1 MATILVDM
9 KRNERV
15 ARQFERLLGM
25 NVYKYIATSLYKNPN
40 NNLRIYNISNHV
52 SNEVNLVEHF
62 DMDIQTQVGYVVYK
76 NTFGGISYHSNYGYE
91 NIVLLP
97 SNSAMRDKM
106 FLIIMN
112 KGSDKPYKKY
122 TYVADENTRYNFH
135 GNSILRTHVHNIQE
149 IEVRDGLDKSG
160 YDVSIIREKMRTLVA
175 YRCKRTRDK
184 IQKFVEIEKHIKAVL
199 SEFNMVGNLD
209 DNVTNYNRWGSYYL
223 FKYLT
228 SAILTMNSATKK
240 RRDDTYRKVQQRLNS
255 AKSRV
260 RSQIK
265 WLYRSYDATLTE
277 EQKEHL
283 EKALEI

>member
-25 NVYKYIATSLYKNPN
+25 NVYKYIATNLYKNPN
-40 NNLRIYNISNHV
+40 GNLRIYNISNHV
-52 SNEVNLVEHF
+52 SNGVNLVEHF

-76 NTFGGISYHSNYGYE
+76 NSYGGISYFSNYGYE
-91 NIVLLP
+91 NIINLP
-97 SNSAMRDKM
+97 INNAIRDKM

-112 KGSDKPYKKY
+112 KNNEKPRKKY

-135 GNSILRTHVHNIQE
+135 GNSILFTNTHNIQE
-149 IEVRDGLDKSG
+149 TEIRASLDKSG
-160 YDVSIIREKMRTLVA
+160 YDVARVREKMRTLVA

-184 IQKFVEIEKHIKAVL
+184 IQKFVEIEKHIRAVL
-199 SEFNMVGNLD
+199 SEFNMVGNLG
-209 DNVTNYNRWGSYYL
+209 DNVMDYNRWDSYYV

-228 SAILTMNSATKK
+228 SAILTINSATKK
-240 RRDDTYRKVQQRLNS
+240 RRDDTYRKVQQRLNG

-265 WLYRSYDATLTE
+265 WLYRSYDMALTE
-277 EQKEHL
+277 EQREHL
-283 EKALEI
+283 NKALEI